1 MNRQSIIEKLKE
13 IITPYVQNQEALSEV
28 NEDTDLMK
36 DLKINSQHLVD
47 IILDTEVAFDIEID
61 DDSAEKMLTVG
72 AAVDIV
78 EKLISGR

>member
-1 MNRQSIIEKLKE
+1 MQRQEIIEKLKT
-13 IITPYVQNQEALSEV
+13 IITPYVQQKEALENVSE
-28 NEDTDLMK
+28 ETDLMR

-47 IILDTEVAFDIEID
+47 IILDAEDAFDISID

-78 EKLISGR
+78 EQLIKAK